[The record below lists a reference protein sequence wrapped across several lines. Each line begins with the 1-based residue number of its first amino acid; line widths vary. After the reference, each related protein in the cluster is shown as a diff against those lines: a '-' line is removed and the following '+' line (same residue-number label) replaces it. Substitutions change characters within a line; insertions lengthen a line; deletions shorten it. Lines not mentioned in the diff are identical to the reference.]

1 MHLQFPLKQCWKNLK
16 KTNGAKCFKF
26 LADNATLEELSELK
40 KNNTFLERVY
50 SFAAN
55 SVKRL
60 TSDVAER
67 DRQILALQQEIRNLQ
82 NQPGVPL
89 ASRWSYCIFI
99 FIADDTRVTKLM
111 FLFEFTCWR
120 YAYRIYDNMKTSS
133 YSNFCIYAPPGNFKY
148 TVIKKNDKAM
158 LNVWRMIKAKF
169 FRNLKKE
176 HISFFFFFVVHWF
189 DKDSNL
195 TN

>member
-1 MHLQFPLKQCWKNLK
+1 MDFTLYIERKAQLCCFVCLRNDLWYDLPNNINHYSPKVNKWNTLLTVMHLQFPLKQCWKKNN
-16 KTNGAKCFKF
+16 KTNGAKYFKI

-67 DRQILALQQEIRNLQ
+67 DRQILALQQKIRALH

-89 ASRWSYCIFI
+89 ASRWFYCIFI

-111 FLFEFTCWR
+111 FFVWIYWLAVSTEFQNLWQHE
-120 YAYRIYDNMKTSS
+120 
-133 YSNFCIYAPPGNFKY
+133 NF
-148 TVIKKNDKAM
+148 VI
-158 LNVWRMIKAKF
+158 F
-169 FRNLKKE
+169 
-176 HISFFFFFVVHWF
+176 
-189 DKDSNL
+189 
-195 TN
+195 